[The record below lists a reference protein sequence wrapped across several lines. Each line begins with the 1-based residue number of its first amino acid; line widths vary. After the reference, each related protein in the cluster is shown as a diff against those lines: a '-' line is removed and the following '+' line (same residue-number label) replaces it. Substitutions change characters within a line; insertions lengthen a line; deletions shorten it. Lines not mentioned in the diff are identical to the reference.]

1 MKQPK
6 SIEEAAYLVASDF
19 QIKAINKDEGPVEA
33 FSSIN
38 IELPS
43 LFPNDWRA
51 CDFMSLISQ
60 NKEGEDE

>member
-19 QIKAINKDEGPVEA
+19 QTKAIYKDEGPVEA

-38 IELPS
+38 VQLPNQ
-43 LFPNDWRA
+43 FPNDWRA
-51 CDFMSLISQ
+51 CDFMSLVNST
-60 NKEGEDE
+60 KESNDE